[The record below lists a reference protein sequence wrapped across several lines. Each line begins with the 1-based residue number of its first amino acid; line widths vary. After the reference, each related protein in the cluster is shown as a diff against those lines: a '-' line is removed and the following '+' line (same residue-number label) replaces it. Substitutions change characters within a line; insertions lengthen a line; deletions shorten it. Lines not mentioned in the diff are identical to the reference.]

1 MDDREREEQE
11 ERERIEQEE
20 AERER
25 ELEAR
30 REAEEELE
38 RECQRRLEAQEE
50 NMHHIKDI
58 QEEIGHLNKSLNS
71 CISIAVESIANA
83 GFKKNCQYMTAN
95 NKQAYLKSSM
105 AVDNAIDKTK
115 ENIERLSEEKV
126 QVTER
131 KQVIENQI
139 VEHREQVEQR
149 IERLSET

>member
-1 MDDREREEQE
+1 MDDKERE

-25 ELEAR
+25 ELQEQR
-30 REAEEELE
+30 DAEENLE
-38 RECQRRLEAQEE
+38 REYQRRLDAQEE
-50 NMHHIKDI
+50 NMNYIKGI

-71 CISIAVESIANA
+71 CINIAVESIANA
-83 GFKKNCQYMTAN
+83 GFKKNCQYLAVSN
-95 NKQAYLKSSM
+95 NQAYLKSNLT
-105 AVDNAIDKTK
+105 VENAIDTTK
-115 ENIERLSEEKV
+115 NNIETLSNEKA

-139 VEHREQVEQR
+139 IEHREQVEQR